1 MKKLTILL
9 TILLVSCA
17 TFKEQVDKQ
26 ANQQLTSTTSGLS
39 HRFYLVG
46 DAGNASANES
56 TLPLL
61 SLQKR
66 LQDAP
71 KNSSVIFLGDN
82 VYQHGIPKKDS
93 EGYELAKHRLQTQIE
108 SVNGFKGQ
116 AIFIPG
122 NHDYHSNGI
131 KGLKRQEKLIE
142 DALGKGSFLPEN
154 GCPIERVK
162 ISEEVA
168 LISSGFT
175 MVFRKL
181 G

>member
-1 MKKLTILL
+1 MNKRVAKSLIKNRFPFTREMNMKKLTILL

-26 ANQQLTSTTSGLS
+26 ANQQLTSTTSELS
-39 HRFYLVG
+39 HRFYLIG
-46 DAGNASANES
+46 DAGNAAANES

-71 KNSSVIFLGDN
+71 ENSSVIFLGDN

-93 EGYELAKHRLQTQIE
+93 EGYELAKHRLQTQIK
-108 SVNGFKGQ
+108 SVNNYKGQ

-122 NHDYHSNGI
+122 NHDYHSDGI
-131 KGLKRQEKLIE
+131 KGLKRQENLVE
-142 DALGKGSFLPEN
+142 DALGKGSFYQKMDA
-154 GCPIERVK
+154 R
-162 ISEEVA
+162 
-168 LISSGFT
+168 
-175 MVFRKL
+175 
-181 G
+181 

>member
-17 TFKEQVDKQ
+17 TFKEQLDKQ
-26 ANQQLTSTTSGLS
+26 ANQQLTNTKSELS

-46 DAGNASANES
+46 DAGNASLNES

-66 LQDAP
+66 LQGAP
-71 KNSSVIFLGDN
+71 ENSSVIFLGDN

-93 EGYELAKHRLQTQIE
+93 EGYKLAKHRLQTQIE
-108 SVNGFKGQ
+108 SVQEYKGQ
-116 AIFIPG
+116 TIFIPG

-131 KGLKRQEKLIE
+131 KGLKRQEKLVE
-142 DALGKGSFLPEN
+142 NALGLS
-154 GCPIERVK
+154 
-162 ISEEVA
+162 
-168 LISSGFT
+168 LIHI
-175 MVFRKL
+175 
-181 G
+181 